1 MIFLSKRM
9 REIFDEDRRVIERN
23 GFEKFLEEIQGKI
36 FVNTSSQ
43 EVIAWNMIYEN
54 QMKMIRSLKSKSD
67 ADSAIIFCS

>member
-9 REIFDEDRRVIERN
+9 REIFDEDGRVIERN

-54 QMKMIRSLKSKSD
+54 QMKMIRSLESKSD